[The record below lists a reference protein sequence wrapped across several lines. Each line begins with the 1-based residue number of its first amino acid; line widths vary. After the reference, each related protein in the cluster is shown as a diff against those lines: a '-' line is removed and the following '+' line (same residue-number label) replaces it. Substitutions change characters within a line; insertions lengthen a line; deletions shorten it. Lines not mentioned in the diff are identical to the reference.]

1 MRKQSAA
8 LFMLA
13 LALVSLTAHFIFGW
27 RAYQQEQQ
35 DHNATILM
43 SAFLVT
49 WGRDVFENLQSEF
62 LQLFFQ
68 FMLLAGAFKFIGVKA
83 YEEDQEELKQRLD
96 QIGRTLKQ
104 RDEDAPTAH
113 ANGNGRTR
121 SVAISAQSRSGKD
134 HLINAG

>member
-1 MRKQSAA
+1 MVRKRSAA

-13 LALVSLTAHFIFGW
+13 LAVICLSAHFVFGW

-35 DHNATILM
+35 EHNAAVAM

-68 FMLLAGAFKFIGVKA
+68 FLLLAGAFRFIKVEV
-83 YEEDQEELKQRLD
+83 YEKDQEEIKQRLD
-96 QIGRTLKQ
+96 EIGASLKH
-104 RDEDAPTAH
+104 RDEQEAPAH
-113 ANGNGRTR
+113 SNGNGRPR
-121 SVAISAQSRSGKD
+121 KVAAPDQLVKSV
-134 HLINAG
+134 